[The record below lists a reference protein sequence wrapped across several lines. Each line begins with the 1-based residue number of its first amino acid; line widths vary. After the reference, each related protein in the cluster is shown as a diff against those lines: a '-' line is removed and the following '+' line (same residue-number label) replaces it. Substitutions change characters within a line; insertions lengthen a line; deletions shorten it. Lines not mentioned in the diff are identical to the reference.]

1 MTVSRCFTA
10 EIDRICKSTIIEK
23 IKQKGSRNY
32 KEEPRK
38 IRKFIY
44 RDENWGKGI
53 EYLNELCR
61 GTNKWFGDRIMV
73 IIQSEQQVDSQM
85 EKKWKQ

>member
-1 MTVSRCFTA
+1 MSVSRCFKA
-10 EIDRICKSTIIEK
+10 EINTICKSTIIEK

-44 RDENWGKGI
+44 RDEN
-53 EYLNELCR
+53 
-61 GTNKWFGDRIMV
+61 
-73 IIQSEQQVDSQM
+73 
-85 EKKWKQ
+85 